1 MKAIKIILLI
11 VVLAVISFLVKGW
24 FVEVKDVGIVK
35 PAENQYTKRIESEID
50 SLGRSSVN
58 VFSSKLYQDI
68 LYLITDYHKQGFLGK
83 SANDNEQWKDI
94 LQKNLY
100 SVYAPKFVEQAMYVF
115 NGSDWKIDHLKFI
128 RSEVKKLQKSS
139 YLERNSSVDTLFG
152 NIQCILMKYD
162 EIANFIA
169 TTDNFS
175 YSNYELSARFPD
187 VSDKVQK
194 ACAYLE
200 NNLDNYYVKNCV
212 RLKNGLKQ
220 IPQSLFKAHVAYLE
234 HKIDKWSGQYSNYS
248 SQGDYSD
255 NLYEPL
261 KSEIEA
267 LENIYGVQDFDEECE
282 RLLEKWSA
290 DNVAAYDYEYP
301 TIN

>member
-1 MKAIKIILLI
+1 MKAIKIILVI
-11 VVLAVISFLVKGW
+11 VVLAVISF
-24 FVEVKDVGIVK
+24 FVYKWLDSSPVPPPPPSPK
-35 PAENQYTKRIESEID
+35 NLFTKRIEKEID
-50 SLGRSSVN
+50 SLGR
-58 VFSSKLYQDI
+58 FSTKFFCPKLYQDI
-68 LYLITDYHKQGFLGK
+68 LYHITDYHKQGLFGK

-139 YLERNSSVDTLFG
+139 YLERNSSVDSLFR
-152 NIQCILMKYD
+152 NIHRILKKYD

-169 TTDNFS
+169 ATNNLSFS
-175 YSNYELSARFPD
+175 DYELSARFPD

-194 ACAYLE
+194 ASAYLA
-200 NNLDNYYVKNCV
+200 NKLDNYHVNNCV
-212 RLKNGLKQ
+212 RLKNGLNQ
-220 IPQSLFKAHVAYLE
+220 VPQSLFKAHIAYLE
-234 HKIDKWSGQYSNYS
+234 HKIDHWSGQYSNYS
-248 SQGDYSD
+248 SQSEYSE

-267 LENIYGVQDFDEECE
+267 LENIYGAQDFYEECE

-290 DNVAAYDYEYP
+290 DNVAAYLQF
-301 TIN
+301 NK